1 MSDRLYL
8 SCWVRGFNEGN
19 MLRYYGQLLDIFPF
33 SKLSQQSQTLRVYAV
48 DYAEPP
54 AAEKPFDPGVITADI
69 LDAAKSFSGADC
81 AIDFDTCWDLWQY
94 DGKDWNVAPAGVTL
108 TCLGPRFEPDLND
121 GLQDHLR
128 IDFGLDS
135 RFLPIPGVEGSLK
148 MQQSNLRSLLHLV
161 QQVEKKLPLSRRNL
175 WSESGENFV
184 DLLKQSL
191 GEFPVN

>member
-8 SCWVRGFNEGN
+8 SCWVRGFNESN
-19 MLRYYGQLLDIFPF
+19 MLRYYGQLLDVFPF

-54 AAEKPFDPGVITADI
+54 AAEKPFDQGVITADI

-81 AIDFDTCWDLWQY
+81 AIDFDTAWDLWQY
-94 DGKDWNVAPAGVTL
+94 DGKDWSVAPAGVTL

-135 RFLPIPGVEGSLK
+135 RFLPIPGVEESLK

-184 DLLKQSL
+184 DLLTQAL